1 MNMTLNEYQNEA
13 SKTALYPRR
22 GSNLTYTV
30 LGLCGESGEIAEKLK
45 KLDRDRGGV
54 MDDVWKGEM
63 KKELG
68 DVLWYIS
75 QAAFELG
82 FDLEAVAQANVEK
95 LRSRRDRQVLQGD
108 GDNR

>member
-1 MNMTLNEYQNEA
+1 MTLNDYQNEA

-22 GSNLTYTV
+22 GTNLAYTV

-45 KLDRDRGGV
+45 KLDRDRGGA
-54 MDDVWKGEM
+54 MDDAWKEEM

-82 FDLEAVAQANVEK
+82 FDLEAVGQLNVDK
-95 LRSRRDRQVLQGD
+95 LRSRMQRQVLHGD